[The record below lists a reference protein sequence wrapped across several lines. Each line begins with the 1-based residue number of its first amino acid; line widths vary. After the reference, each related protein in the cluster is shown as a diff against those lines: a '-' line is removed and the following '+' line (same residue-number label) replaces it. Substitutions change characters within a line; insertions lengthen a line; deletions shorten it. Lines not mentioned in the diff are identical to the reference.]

1 MHVKTKKTS
10 PFWDLVRHAQ
20 SLGIEV
26 IYDHHAASVLN
37 VYLSGTNRR
46 IRLYKITIQKTNL
59 TRQFHELLHELGHYL
74 IMVNKIAYKRKYPAC
89 AIACEYHDQ
98 TKYKRRVDYKVQSM
112 LEEAEAWDLGQR
124 VAEDLGIP
132 LNLIAYNKLK
142 TKCLAQYM
150 LYYSGGVKQSR

>member
-1 MHVKTKKTS
+1 MTTKKTS

-26 IYDHHAASVLN
+26 NYDHYDVSVL
-37 VYLSGTNRR
+37 GTYICGTKRK
-46 IRLYKITIQKTNL
+46 IRSYKITIQKTNL

-74 IMVNKIAYKRKYPAC
+74 IMVDKIAYKRKYPAC

-98 TKYKRRVDYKVQSM
+98 YKLKRRVAYKVQSM
-112 LEEAEAWDLGQR
+112 LEEAEAWDIGQSL
-124 VAEDLGIP
+124 AEQLQLELD
-132 LNLIAYNKLK
+132 LIAYNKLK
-142 TKCLAQYM
+142 TRCLAQYM